1 MANRFFSSIKARF
14 FSTAADNAVDIGVKD
29 DANARLAIDA
39 GGRVTWGDGTNAADT
54 NLYRDAADV
63 LKTDDTFKA
72 AALYVE
78 GIEIDTTGA
87 DSLEALVYD
96 GTKFAPAAIPR
107 SLDDLSD
114 VVITTPAEFQTL
126 EYNGTSWVNAYSSVV
141 TYARNAEATTL
152 GIGTVVY
159 LFGATGDHAT
169 VKRADNDSDT
179 TSSKTV
185 GMVAALIFRLDP
197 AEVLHRRRARQQ
209 DLPPRKRGRP
219 PLCQR
224 HRRAVRC
231 P

>member
-1 MANRFFSSIKARF
+1 
-14 FSTAADNAVDIGVKD
+14 
-29 DANARLAIDA
+29 LAIDA

-185 GMVAALIFRLDP
+185 GMVAAPIAANENGP
-197 AEVLHRRRARQQ
+197 IIT
-209 DLPPRKRGRP
+209 RGYVKGVSLSAYSP
-219 PLCQR
+219 GDILWLGENGGFTTTKPSAPEHSSFAPQTTESYT
-224 HRRAVRC
+224 
-231 P
+231 